1 VVAQLLAANGDKL
14 FYHIFM
20 NESSRHNYEI
30 LYKRENRREKS
41 MTLAGFIVM
50 GVGVFIAG
58 IGLIFM
64 IPYKNVRRFADNK
77 VQGTVV
83 DMVWNAAAYNT
94 PLEEAA
100 EVEHFKILGMEFKPG
115 TRQHVGQMNEA
126 YVHLGDGQPDT
137 NKVMIGQGPVNM
149 YHKVYRY
156 IVDGKEYTRA
166 DGVRYNKG
174 VVQSWIGKTVMVYY
188 NPENPQQSTLSNGGG
203 YKLTMII
210 LYMVGGFLVLLGMI
224 LLLFGGL

>member
-1 VVAQLLAANGDKL
+1 
-14 FYHIFM
+14 
-20 NESSRHNYEI
+20 
-30 LYKRENRREKS
+30 
-41 MTLAGFIVM
+41 MTLAGLIVM

-58 IGLIFM
+58 IGFIFI
-64 IPYKNVRRFADNK
+64 IPYKNVKRFAGNK

-83 DMVWNAAAYNT
+83 DMVWNAAAYNA

-100 EVEHFKILGMEFKPG
+100 NVEHYKVLGMEFRPG
-115 TRQHVGQMNEA
+115 TRQNVAQMSEAHVRLGNE
-126 YVHLGDGQPDT
+126 QPDPH
-137 NKVMIGQGPVNM
+137 KVVIGQGPVNM

-156 IVDGKEYTRA
+156 MVNGKDYTRA

-203 YKLTMII
+203 YKLTMVI
-210 LYMVGGFLVLLGMI
+210 LYMVGGFLLLIGMI
-224 LLLFGGL
+224 LLLLGYL